1 MKVYLALGSNLGDR
15 LGYILKALDLLS
27 EFLYIERTSTVYESA
42 PWGLTGQPPFLNLV
56 VRASYRGLP
65 NELLLKLLKV
75 EKLVGRKR
83 RTKWGPREIDVDLLL
98 FGNEVINTKL
108 LTVPHPYLKE
118 RDFFLYPLLEIDKEV
133 KDPLTGV
140 ELRRFK
146 PKNSLRPFCCLRL

>member
-27 EFLYIERTSTVYESA
+27 EFLYIERLSTVYESA

-75 EKLVGRKR
+75 EKRVGRKR
-83 RTKWGPREIDVDLLL
+83 RTKWGPREIDIDLLL

-118 RDFFLYPLLEIDKEV
+118 RDFFLYPLLEIDKEL
-133 KDPLTGV
+133 KD
-140 ELRRFK
+140 
-146 PKNSLRPFCCLRL
+146 